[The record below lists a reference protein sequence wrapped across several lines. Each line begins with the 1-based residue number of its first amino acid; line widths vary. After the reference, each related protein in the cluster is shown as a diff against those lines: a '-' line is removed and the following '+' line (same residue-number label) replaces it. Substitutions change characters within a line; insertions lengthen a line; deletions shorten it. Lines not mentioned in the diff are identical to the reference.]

1 MTQPTTPPP
10 TDHAPHCMKTPPHH
24 APQCIGDELALRAGV
39 DPAWERVFT
48 VWLDGAAMY
57 PQPFRNR

>member
-10 TDHAPHCMKTPPHH
+10 TD
-24 APQCIGDELALRAGV
+24 IGGELALRAGV
-39 DPAWERVFT
+39 DPAWLPVYA